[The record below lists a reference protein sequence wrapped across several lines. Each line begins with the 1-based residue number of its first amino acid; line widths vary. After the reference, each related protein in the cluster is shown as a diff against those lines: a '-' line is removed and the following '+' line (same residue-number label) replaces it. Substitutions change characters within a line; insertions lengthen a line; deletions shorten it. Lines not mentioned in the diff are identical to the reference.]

1 METKASVRTK
11 YKALRNAL
19 PEDIVTEES
28 KKICQNISTWEIF
41 QKAEN
46 CFFYYPLGKEASLLP
61 LFMESMECKKDFLR
75 EEGSSLQKRAGFPR
89 VRGAEM
95 DFCEIHSIED
105 FKEGYFHVME
115 PKAEIPAMELTELE
129 QEKTIVFT
137 PGLVFDM
144 NGGRSGYG
152 KGFYDRFFQRY
163 KEVIRVGIALSCQI
177 AEQVPMEAYDI
188 PMDYLVTPEN
198 IYKVTDDR
206 DENK

>member
-1 METKASVRTK
+1 METKASIRTK

-19 PEDIVTEES
+19 PEDIVAEES

-41 QKAEN
+41 EEAEN

-61 LFMESMECKKDFLR
+61 LLKESI
-75 EEGSSLQKRAGFPR
+75 QKRAAFPR
-89 VRGAEM
+89 VRGTEM
-95 DFCEIHSIED
+95 DFCEIHGTGD

-115 PKAEIPAMELTELE
+115 PKAEIPAMDLTELV

-137 PGLVFDM
+137 PGLAFDM

-152 KGFYDRFFQRY
+152 KGFYDRFFQKY
-163 KEVIRVGIALSCQI
+163 KKVIRVGIALSCQL
-177 AEQVPMEAYDI
+177 AEQVPMDVYDI
-188 PMDYLVTPEN
+188 PMDYLVTLEN
-198 IYKVTDDR
+198 IYKVTDNR

>member
-1 METKASVRTK
+1 METKASIRTK

-41 QKAEN
+41 EKAEN

-61 LFMESMECKKDFLR
+61 LLKESI
-75 EEGSSLQKRAGFPR
+75 QKRAAFPR
-89 VRGAEM
+89 VRGNEM
-95 DFCEIHSIED
+95 DFCEIHGMED

-115 PKAEIPAMELTELE
+115 PKAEIPAMDLTELV
-129 QEKTIVFT
+129 QEETIVFT

-152 KGFYDRFFQRY
+152 KGYYDRFFRKY
-163 KEVIRVGIALSCQI
+163 KKVIRVGIALSCQL

-198 IYKVTDDR
+198 IYKVTDNR

>member
-1 METKASVRTK
+1 METKASIRTK

-41 QKAEN
+41 EKAEN

-61 LFMESMECKKDFLR
+61 LLKESI
-75 EEGSSLQKRAGFPR
+75 QKRAAFPR
-89 VRGAEM
+89 VRGNEM
-95 DFCEIHSIED
+95 DFCEIHGMED
-105 FKEGYFHVME
+105 FTEGYFHVMA
-115 PKAEIPAMELTELE
+115 PKAEIPAMDLTELV
-129 QEKTIVFT
+129 QEETIVFT

-152 KGFYDRFFQRY
+152 KGYYDRFFRKY
-163 KEVIRVGIALSCQI
+163 KKVIRVGIALSCQL

-188 PMDYLVTPEN
+188 LRDYLITPEN
-198 IYKVTDDR
+198 IYKGT
-206 DENK
+206 ENRGEKKEQEGNRE